1 MKGSAGRSAAPG
13 IKILEIQQKCTRND
27 IYENYVKD
35 RKYER
40 KYIKKIHEGGT
51 SKTSPST
58 AYQLHPNLNR
68 KRHSGLFKSKFLH
81 ATLNNKT

>member
-13 IKILEIQQKCTRND
+13 IKILEIQKKCTRND

-40 KYIKKIHEGGT
+40 KYIKKI
-51 SKTSPST
+51 PSEMEV
-58 AYQLHPNLNR
+58 AQPYNC
-68 KRHSGLFKSKFLH
+68 
-81 ATLNNKT
+81 

>member
-1 MKGSAGRSAAPG
+1 MKGFAGRSAAPG

-40 KYIKKIHEGGT
+40 KYIKKYTKEGQARQTRAQPIGCI
-51 SKTSPST
+51 
-58 AYQLHPNLNR
+58 QI
-68 KRHSGLFKSKFLH
+68 
-81 ATLNNKT
+81 